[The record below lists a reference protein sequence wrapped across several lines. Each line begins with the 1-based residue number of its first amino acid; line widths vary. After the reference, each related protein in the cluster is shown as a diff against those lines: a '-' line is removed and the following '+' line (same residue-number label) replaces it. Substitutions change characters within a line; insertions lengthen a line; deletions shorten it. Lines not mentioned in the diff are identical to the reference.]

1 MKIYSAFRV
10 SFRAARNNLH
20 AHRDPIKMDYL
31 CVFCLSEG
39 EEREREREM
48 EKLIEREEFNYFL
61 GHPSVFDIVH
71 LIFRLINGGNLVSS
85 LFKVG
90 CGVIDFEII
99 VVFLIVSPRRIG

>member
-1 MKIYSAFRV
+1 
-10 SFRAARNNLH
+10 
-20 AHRDPIKMDYL
+20 
-31 CVFCLSEG
+31 
-39 EEREREREM
+39 M

-90 CGVIDFEII
+90 WWCN
-99 VVFLIVSPRRIG
+99 